1 MPCSAKAAVGRSFH
15 DSGRTVP
22 DLNQE
27 TTPKKKNE
35 RIGSNLWLLQSSG
48 HQFFCFTAHEQMIG
62 RSIFFRGAICCCVL
76 DSGCIGGFLLEIR
89 LGLCRVLVLFLLVKN
104 KSEHVGSGDVGVGV
118 YGLVKSDPFCFLQ
131 WKF

>member
-48 HQFFCFTAHEQMIG
+48 HPFFCFTAHEQMIG

-76 DSGCIGGFLLEIR
+76 DSGCRGFSFR
-89 LGLCRVLVLFLLVKN
+89 DQTGAVPGSRTVF
-104 KSEHVGSGDVGVGV
+104 VGE
-118 YGLVKSDPFCFLQ
+118 K
-131 WKF
+131 